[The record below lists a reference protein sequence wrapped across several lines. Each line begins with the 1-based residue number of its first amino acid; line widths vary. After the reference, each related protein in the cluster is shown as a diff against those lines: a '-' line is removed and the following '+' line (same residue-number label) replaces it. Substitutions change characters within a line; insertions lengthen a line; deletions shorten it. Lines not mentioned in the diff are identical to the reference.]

1 MNTFSPIIKEE
12 QGEFFKVPETT
23 DRKKSK
29 KAKTKKPM
37 TLEKQI
43 IQQRCIL
50 KAVKAKL
57 QGLMNQQLVQ
67 QIQYMKIEQKKKKE
81 NLTK

>member
-1 MNTFSPIIKEE
+1 MKTFTPIIKEE
-12 QGEFFKVPETT
+12 QGELVKVPETT
-23 DRKKSK
+23 DREKSK
-29 KAKTKKPM
+29 KAKIKKPM
-37 TLEKQI
+37 TLEQQI

-67 QIQYMKIEQKKKKE
+67 QIQYMKIEQKKKE

>member
-1 MNTFSPIIKEE
+1 
-12 QGEFFKVPETT
+12 
-23 DRKKSK
+23 
-29 KAKTKKPM
+29 M
-37 TLEKQI
+37 TLEQQI

-67 QIQYMKIEQKKKKE
+67 QIQYMKIEQKKKE

>member
-23 DRKKSK
+23 DIKKFK
-29 KAKTKKPM
+29 KRKTKKPM

-67 QIQYMKIEQKKKKE
+67 QIQYMKIEQKKKE